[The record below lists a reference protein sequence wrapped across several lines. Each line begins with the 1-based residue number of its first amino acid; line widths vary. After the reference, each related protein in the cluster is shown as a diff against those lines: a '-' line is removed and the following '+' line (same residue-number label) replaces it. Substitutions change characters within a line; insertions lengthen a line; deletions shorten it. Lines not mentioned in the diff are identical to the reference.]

1 MLPRI
6 VDIHTHMVPSGDDGV
21 KTIDEAVELCSAAAK
36 RGTAVL
42 YVTPHVNEDLP
53 LLPEREAGVR
63 ASAARLGELLQDHG
77 LEVRV
82 GFEIHPIVANE
93 EPDLG
98 RYCLD
103 SFDAMLLEC
112 PLDAGPRYAIEAI
125 FSAAERAE
133 AAGLL
138 PVLAHPERS
147 PAFLTT
153 DGAAIDAARRGWLLQ
168 VTAAS
173 LSGRDGEQVRKFAW
187 TLVEEGRASVVASDA
202 HRPDR
207 PPFLDHAFRALAG
220 RFGKTRAAAL
230 LDGSALAA
238 ASKL

>member
-1 MLPRI
+1 VRARL

-21 KTIDEAVELCSAAAK
+21 KTIEEAVELCSAAAK
-36 RGTAVL
+36 RGTSL
-42 YVTPHVNEDLP
+42 MYVTPHVNEDLP
-53 LLPEREAGVR
+53 LPPDREALVR
-63 ASAARLGELLQDHG
+63 ANAARLNELLQEDG

-82 GFEIHPIVANE
+82 GFEIHPIVAKE
-93 EPDLG
+93 EPDLV
-98 RYCLD
+98 RYRLD
-103 SFDAMLLEC
+103 SLDAVLLEC
-112 PLDAGPRYAIEAI
+112 PLDEGPRYAIEPI
-125 FSAAERAE
+125 FSAAERVE

-153 DGAAIDAARRGWLLQ
+153 YGAANDAARRGWVLQ

-173 LSGRDGEQVRKFAW
+173 LAGRDGEQVRKFAW
-187 TLVEEGRASVVASDA
+187 SLLEEGHADVVASDA

-207 PPFLDHAFRALAG
+207 PPFLDDAFRALAG
-220 RFGKTRAAAL
+220 RFGEARAVAL

-238 ASKL
+238 ASTV